1 MEKTE
6 GKISPRR
13 SSLRRRVIL
22 KRLLKKWAGKTW
34 SGFVRLRT
42 GSLVGI
48 LLVNTVKNVRVPKT
62 AEILNT

>member
-1 MEKTE
+1 MKWD
-6 GKISPRR
+6 GK
-13 SSLRRRVIL
+13 
-22 KRLLKKWAGKTW
+22 AW

-48 LLVNTVKNVRVPKT
+48 LLVNPVKNVRVTKT